1 MIRRLRVRGYKSLVD
16 VGVELA
22 PLTLLF
28 GPNAAGKSNLLDAV
42 ELLARMVTSENLEEA
57 FSRHRGTPLEA
68 FSFPDGGVSELMASG
83 KARFT
88 MEADIE
94 LSDAVRRRVGS
105 EVAKSREGLSDGKG
119 RQVVVHSLLR
129 YRITVEILTESG
141 HLRVMDE
148 RLEALKADRTP
159 DASRNPF
166 IWREPGEDRIR
177 LRREGQGHPFY
188 EELGQDRPV
197 AAKRLYPPHYPH
209 IYALAEELA
218 RWRTYYLE
226 PSAMR
231 AETPLRE
238 VTVLQSDGSDLAAFY
253 NTVRARRP
261 KELGSF
267 ERALGQIVPGVT
279 AIRVEHDRAGLLHL
293 EVDEGGVAVSS
304 RVASEGTLRLL
315 GLLAVTNPLE
325 PLSVV
330 GYEEPENGVHPDR
343 LSMVGRVLLNAA
355 ERGTTQYLV
364 NTHSPLLPE
373 YFLGESGAR
382 VVRCSRRGRQ
392 TRFDTL
398 DDRNLFSPIDI
409 AEGLADDPARPLAST
424 FGQRMVRGDFC

>member
-1 MIRRLRVRGYKSLVD
+1 MIRHLRVKGYKSLVD

-42 ELLARMVTSENLEEA
+42 DLLARMVTSQNLEDA
-57 FSRHRGTPLEA
+57 FAGHRGTPLEA
-68 FSFPDGGVSELMASG
+68 FTFPDGGVSELMARGRAS
-83 KARFT
+83 FT
-88 MEADIE
+88 MEADVK
-94 LSDAVRRRVGS
+94 LSEEVRHRVRA
-105 EVAKSREGLSDGKG
+105 EVAKAREGLSDGKG
-119 RQVVVHSLLR
+119 RPVVINPLLR

-148 RLEALKADRTP
+148 RLEALKADGTVDDR
-159 DASRNPF
+159 RHPF
-166 IWREPGEDRIR
+166 IWRETTERRIR
-177 LRREGQGHPFY
+177 LRREGQGRPLY
-188 EELGQDRPV
+188 EEIGQDRPI
-197 AAKRLYPPHYPH
+197 ASKRLYPPHYPH
-209 IYALAEELA
+209 VCALGEELS

-231 AETPLRE
+231 RETPLRE
-238 VTVLQSDGSDLAAFY
+238 VTVLPPDGSDLAAFY

-261 KELGSF
+261 RQLGSF
-267 ERALGQIVPGVT
+267 ERALGQIVPSVT
-279 AIRVEHDRAGLLHL
+279 AIRVEHDRAGLIHL

-343 LSMVGRVLLNAA
+343 LSMVGRVLLNAS

-373 YFLGESGAR
+373 YFLGQSPAR
-382 VVRCSRRGRQ
+382 IVRCSRHGRE
-392 TRFDTL
+392 TLFETL
-398 DDRNLFSPIDI
+398 DDLDPSSAI
-409 AEGLADDPARPLAST
+409 AEGLADDFAPPLAST
-424 FGQRMVRGDFC
+424 FAQRMVRGDFR